1 MKFKTNSKFNIKI
14 HNQYK
19 NMIFTRFRDTDLKKK
34 KKAMEEEPKNPQ
46 ISSFPHHANGFELTI
61 EVNGDHAEEE
71 DAVEDE
77 DKEEAAV
84 ELDGDDCANGFT
96 GFVEGSGR
104 IYGLKGKNKEK
115 CPLSP
120 NMLHWQANCGL
131 IVKCAKRVDIG
142 N

>member
-19 NMIFTRFRDTDLKKK
+19 NMIFTGFRDTDLKKKK

-46 ISSFPHHANGFELTI
+46 ISSFPHHADGFELTI

-77 DKEEAAV
+77 DKEEAVAK
-84 ELDGDDCANGFT
+84 LDGDDCADGFT
-96 GFVEGSGR
+96 GFVEGFGR
-104 IYGLKGKNKEK
+104 ICGLKGKNKVK
-115 CPLSP
+115 YPLSP
-120 NMLHWQANCGL
+120 NMLRG
-131 IVKCAKRVDIG
+131 
-142 N
+142 